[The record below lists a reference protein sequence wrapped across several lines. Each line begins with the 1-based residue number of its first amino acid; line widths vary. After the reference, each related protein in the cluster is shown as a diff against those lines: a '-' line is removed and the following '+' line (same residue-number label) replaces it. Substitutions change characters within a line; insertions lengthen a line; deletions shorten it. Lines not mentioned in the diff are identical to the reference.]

1 MGLAFADEIIC
12 TGKDKSTTIIMV
24 DTRAS
29 VGGHWNDAYDFV
41 KLHQP
46 AAYYGVNSEVLGTSG
61 HQCLSFNFRRFFF
74 FNFLFKFHIPGAGQ
88 WGHRLGEQV
97 PDPRLL

>member
-46 AAYYGVNSEVLGTSG
+46 AAYYGVNSEVLGTTGQQSNVKVSIFDVFSSSIFY
-61 HQCLSFNFRRFFF
+61 LNFIF
-74 FNFLFKFHIPGAGQ
+74 
-88 WGHRLGEQV
+88 
-97 PDPRLL
+97 

>member
-61 HQCLSFNFRRFFF
+61 HQCLSFNFQRLFF
-74 FNFLFKFHIPGAGQ
+74 FNFQ
-88 WGHRLGEQV
+88 S
-97 PDPRLL
+97 